1 MQELKRPDVR
11 AFIGATGSGKG
22 AGIREHL
29 AALDL
34 SRFACF
40 DPMHEYGDL
49 GTVVASA
56 REALTLMQRGRFRVV
71 WQPPDDT
78 DYQGAR
84 FRAEFE
90 AFCMGCFRVGDMVML
105 VEELEL
111 VTSPSRSPAP
121 WRTCTKRGRHQG
133 LRILAASQR
142 PADCDK
148 AFLSSC
154 SYIRCFSLREQND
167 IDRMARA
174 LKVPYEQIDKLRTI
188 VLDANRTQ
196 ITYYEKDF
204 NEGTAGEK
212 TTVLDRRKR
221 RAT

>member
-1 MQELKRPDVR
+1 MQPLKRPDVR

-22 AGIREHL
+22 VGIREAL
-29 AALDL
+29 AGLDL
-34 SRFACF
+34 SRFAAF

-49 GTVVASA
+49 PGVVVVSSA
-56 REALTLMQRGRFRVV
+56 VEALRLMQRAKFRVV
-71 WQPPDDT
+71 WQPADDT

-90 AFCMGCFRVGDMVML
+90 AWCRGCFRVGDLVML

-111 VTSPSRSPAP
+111 VTSPQRSSAS
-121 WRTCTKRGRHQG
+121 WRTCTKRGRHVG
-133 LRILAASQR
+133 LHILAASQR

-154 SYIRCFSLREQND
+154 SYIRCFSLRESPD

-174 LKVPYEQIDKLRTI
+174 LKVPYDVIDGLKTTAPNDTTT
-188 VLDANRTQ
+188 V

-204 NEGTAGEK
+204 NEGTAGLK
-212 TTVLDRRKR
+212 TTTLRRRK
-221 RAT
+221 